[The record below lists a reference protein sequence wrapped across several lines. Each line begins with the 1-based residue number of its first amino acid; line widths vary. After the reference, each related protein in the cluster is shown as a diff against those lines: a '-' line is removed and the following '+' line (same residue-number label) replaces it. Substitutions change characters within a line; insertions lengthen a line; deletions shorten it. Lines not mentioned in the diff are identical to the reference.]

1 MYGVLFDQTYITM
14 AVFALLIFLIMFLW
28 RKITIIEG
36 GLFILEKRVDVI
48 KKTDRLETI
57 NKNIESA
64 DVVMNEIFKDS
75 TNNNFCNN
83 ISSNKCNIDNKL
95 QKNKK
100 NNLDI
105 NEQQFNNKENVIN
118 YINILN
124 SEEIEIKKD
133 DDVREKDQISTYLGE
148 IMSENYDNF
157 EITEVKLNTDNVIN
171 LQSLHNIQNNIGD
184 VVDISNSNSYTDNTE
199 NTDNTDNISI
209 SSDITFGNDI
219 DNNLKKKYKNMNV
232 EKLREECK
240 EKSLNPEGTK
250 ATLISRIL
258 EYNKKLK

>member
-14 AVFALLIFLIMFLW
+14 AVFGLLIFLIMFLW

-57 NKNIESA
+57 NKNMESA
-64 DVVMNEIFKDS
+64 DAVMNEIFRDS

-83 ISSNKCNIDNKL
+83 ISSDKCNIDNKL

-100 NNLDI
+100 DTLDI
-105 NEQQFNNKENVIN
+105 REQHFNESDNVIN
-118 YINILN
+118 FVNILN
-124 SEEIEIKKD
+124 NKGIEIKKD
-133 DDVREKDQISTYLGE
+133 EDEKDQISTYLGE
-148 IMSENYDNF
+148 IMSENYDKF
-157 EITEVKLNTDNVIN
+157 EITEVKNTDNVIN
-171 LQSLHNIQNNIGD
+171 LSHKDIQNNIED
-184 VVDISNSNSYTDNTE
+184 IVVSGNYTDTI
-199 NTDNTDNISI
+199 DNNDNNDNISV

-240 EKSLNPEGTK
+240 EKSLNTEGTK
-250 ATLISRIL
+250 AALISRIL
-258 EYNKKLK
+258 EHNKKLK

>member
-14 AVFALLIFLIMFLW
+14 AVFGLLIFLIMFLW

-57 NKNIESA
+57 NKNMESA
-64 DVVMNEIFKDS
+64 DAVMNEIFRDS

-83 ISSNKCNIDNKL
+83 ISSDKCNIDNKL

-100 NNLDI
+100 DTLDI
-105 NEQQFNNKENVIN
+105 REQHFNESDNVIN
-118 YINILN
+118 FVNILN
-124 SEEIEIKKD
+124 NKGIEIKKD
-133 DDVREKDQISTYLGE
+133 EDEKDQISTYLGE
-148 IMSENYDNF
+148 IMSENYDKF
-157 EITEVKLNTDNVIN
+157 EITEVKNTDDVIN
-171 LQSLHNIQNNIGD
+171 LSHKDIQNNIEDIGD
-184 VVDISNSNSYTDNTE
+184 IVVSGNYTDTIDTN
-199 NTDNTDNISI
+199 DNNDNISV

-240 EKSLNPEGTK
+240 EKSLNTEGTK

-258 EYNKKLK
+258 EHNKKLK

>member
-14 AVFALLIFLIMFLW
+14 AVFGLLIFLIMFLW

-57 NKNIESA
+57 NKNMESA
-64 DVVMNEIFKDS
+64 DAVMNEIFRDS

-83 ISSNKCNIDNKL
+83 ISSDKCNIDNKL

-100 NNLDI
+100 DTLDI
-105 NEQQFNNKENVIN
+105 REQHFNESDNVIN
-118 YINILN
+118 FVNILN
-124 SEEIEIKKD
+124 NKGIEIKKD
-133 DDVREKDQISTYLGE
+133 EDEKEQISTYLGE
-148 IMSENYDNF
+148 IMSENYDRF
-157 EITEVKLNTDNVIN
+157 EITEVKNTDNVIN
-171 LQSLHNIQNNIGD
+171 LSHKDIQNNIEDIGD
-184 VVDISNSNSYTDNTE
+184 IVVSGNYTDTIDTN
-199 NTDNTDNISI
+199 DNNDNISV

-240 EKSLNPEGTK
+240 EKSLNTEGTK

-258 EYNKKLK
+258 EHNKKLK

>member
-14 AVFALLIFLIMFLW
+14 AVFGLLIFLIMFLW

-36 GLFILEKRVDVI
+36 NLFILEKRVDVI

-57 NKNIESA
+57 NKNMESA
-64 DVVMNEIFKDS
+64 DAVMNEIFRDS

-83 ISSNKCNIDNKL
+83 ISSNKCNIDNIL
-95 QKNKK
+95 NNKK
-100 NNLDI
+100 ETLDI
-105 NEQQFNNKENVIN
+105 PNHPFNESDNVIN
-118 YINILN
+118 FVNILN
-124 SEEIEIKKD
+124 NKSIEIKKD
-133 DDVREKDQISTYLGE
+133 ENEKEQISTYLGE
-148 IMSENYDNF
+148 IMSENYDKF
-157 EITEVKLNTDNVIN
+157 EITEVKNIDNDID
-171 LQSLHNIQNNIGD
+171 LSRKDIQNNIEETGD
-184 VVDISNSNSYTDNTE
+184 IIVSGNYTDN
-199 NTDNTDNISI
+199 NDNNDNNDNISV

-240 EKSLNPEGTK
+240 EKSLNTEGTK

-258 EYNKKLK
+258 EHNKKFK

>member
-14 AVFALLIFLIMFLW
+14 AVFGLLIFLIMFLW

-57 NKNIESA
+57 NKNMESA
-64 DVVMNEIFKDS
+64 DAVMNEIFRDS

-83 ISSNKCNIDNKL
+83 ISSDKCNIDNKL

-100 NNLDI
+100 DTLDI
-105 NEQQFNNKENVIN
+105 REQHFNESDSVIN
-118 YINILN
+118 FVNILN
-124 SEEIEIKKD
+124 NKGIEIKKD
-133 DDVREKDQISTYLGE
+133 EDEKDQISTYLGE
-148 IMSENYDNF
+148 IMSENYDKF
-157 EITEVKLNTDNVIN
+157 EITEVKNTDNVIN
-171 LQSLHNIQNNIGD
+171 LSHKDIQNNIEDIGD
-184 VVDISNSNSYTDNTE
+184 IVVSGNYTDTIDTN
-199 NTDNTDNISI
+199 DNNDNISV

-240 EKSLNPEGTK
+240 EKSLNTEGTK

-258 EYNKKLK
+258 EHNKKLK

>member
-14 AVFALLIFLIMFLW
+14 AVFGLLIFLIMFLW

-57 NKNIESA
+57 NKNMESA
-64 DVVMNEIFKDS
+64 DAVMNEIFRDS

-83 ISSNKCNIDNKL
+83 ISSDKCNIDNKL

-100 NNLDI
+100 DTLDI
-105 NEQQFNNKENVIN
+105 REQHFNESDNVIN
-118 YINILN
+118 FVNILN
-124 SEEIEIKKD
+124 NKGIEIKKD
-133 DDVREKDQISTYLGE
+133 EDEKDQISTYLGE
-148 IMSENYDNF
+148 IMSENYDKF
-157 EITEVKLNTDNVIN
+157 EITEVKNTDNVIN
-171 LQSLHNIQNNIGD
+171 LSHKDIQNNIEDIGD
-184 VVDISNSNSYTDNTE
+184 IVVSGNYTDTIDTN
-199 NTDNTDNISI
+199 DNNDNISV

-240 EKSLNPEGTK
+240 EKSLNTEGTK

-258 EYNKKLK
+258 EHNKKLK

>member
-14 AVFALLIFLIMFLW
+14 AVFGLLIFLIMFLW

-57 NKNIESA
+57 NKNMESA
-64 DVVMNEIFKDS
+64 DAVMNEIFRDS

-83 ISSNKCNIDNKL
+83 ISSDKCNIDNKL

-100 NNLDI
+100 DTLDI
-105 NEQQFNNKENVIN
+105 REQHFNESDNVIN
-118 YINILN
+118 FVNILN
-124 SEEIEIKKD
+124 NKGIEIKKD
-133 DDVREKDQISTYLGE
+133 EDEKDQISTYLGE
-148 IMSENYDNF
+148 IMSENYDRF
-157 EITEVKLNTDNVIN
+157 EITEVKNTDNVIN
-171 LQSLHNIQNNIGD
+171 LSHKDIQNNIEDIGD
-184 VVDISNSNSYTDNTE
+184 IVVSGNYTDTIDTN
-199 NTDNTDNISI
+199 DNNDNISV

-240 EKSLNPEGTK
+240 EKSLNTEGTK
-250 ATLISRIL
+250 AALISRIL
-258 EYNKKLK
+258 EHNKKLK

>member
-14 AVFALLIFLIMFLW
+14 AVFGLLIFLIMFLW

-57 NKNIESA
+57 NKNMESA
-64 DVVMNEIFKDS
+64 DAVMNEIFRDS

-83 ISSNKCNIDNKL
+83 ISSDKCNIDNKL

-100 NNLDI
+100 DTLDI
-105 NEQQFNNKENVIN
+105 REQHFNESDNVIN
-118 YINILN
+118 FVNILN
-124 SEEIEIKKD
+124 NKGIEIKKD
-133 DDVREKDQISTYLGE
+133 EDEKDQISTYLGE
-148 IMSENYDNF
+148 IMSENYDRF
-157 EITEVKLNTDNVIN
+157 EITEVKNTDNVIN
-171 LQSLHNIQNNIGD
+171 LSHKDIQNNIEDIGD
-184 VVDISNSNSYTDNTE
+184 IVVSGNYTDTIDTN
-199 NTDNTDNISI
+199 DNNDNISV

-240 EKSLNPEGTK
+240 EKSLNTEGTK

-258 EYNKKLK
+258 EHNKKLK

>member
-14 AVFALLIFLIMFLW
+14 AVFGLLIFLIMFLW

-57 NKNIESA
+57 NKNMESA
-64 DVVMNEIFKDS
+64 DAVMNEIFRDS

-83 ISSNKCNIDNKL
+83 ISSDKCNIDNKL

-100 NNLDI
+100 DTLDI
-105 NEQQFNNKENVIN
+105 REQHFNESDNVIN
-118 YINILN
+118 FVNILN
-124 SEEIEIKKD
+124 NKGIEIKKD
-133 DDVREKDQISTYLGE
+133 EDEKDQISTYLGE
-148 IMSENYDNF
+148 IMSENYDKF
-157 EITEVKLNTDNVIN
+157 EITEVKNTDNVIN
-171 LQSLHNIQNNIGD
+171 LSHKDIQNNIEDIGD
-184 VVDISNSNSYTDNTE
+184 IVVSGNYTDTIDTN
-199 NTDNTDNISI
+199 DNNDNISV

-240 EKSLNPEGTK
+240 EKSLNTEGTK
-250 ATLISRIL
+250 ATLISRLL
-258 EYNKKLK
+258 EHNKKLK

>member
-14 AVFALLIFLIMFLW
+14 AVFGLLIFLIMFLW

-57 NKNIESA
+57 NKNMESA
-64 DVVMNEIFKDS
+64 DAVMNEIFRDS

-83 ISSNKCNIDNKL
+83 ISSDKCNIDNKL

-100 NNLDI
+100 DTLDI
-105 NEQQFNNKENVIN
+105 REQHFNESDNVIN
-118 YINILN
+118 FVNILN
-124 SEEIEIKKD
+124 NKGIEIKKD
-133 DDVREKDQISTYLGE
+133 EDEKDQISTYLGE
-148 IMSENYDNF
+148 IMSENYDKF
-157 EITEVKLNTDNVIN
+157 EITEVKNTDDVIN
-171 LQSLHNIQNNIGD
+171 LSHKDIQNNIEDIGD
-184 VVDISNSNSYTDNTE
+184 IVVSGNYTDTI
-199 NTDNTDNISI
+199 DNNDNNDNISV

-240 EKSLNPEGTK
+240 EKSLNTEGTK

-258 EYNKKLK
+258 EHNKKLK

>member
-14 AVFALLIFLIMFLW
+14 AVFGLLIFLIMFLW

-57 NKNIESA
+57 NKNMESA
-64 DVVMNEIFKDS
+64 DAVMNEIFRDS

-83 ISSNKCNIDNKL
+83 ISSDNKL
-95 QKNKK
+95 QKNNKDI
-100 NNLDI
+100 LDI
-105 NEQQFNNKENVIN
+105 REQHFNESNNVMNFV
-118 YINILN
+118 NILN
-124 SEEIEIKKD
+124 NKSIEIKKD
-133 DDVREKDQISTYLGE
+133 EEEKDQISTYLGE
-148 IMSENYDNF
+148 IMLENYDNF
-157 EITEVKLNTDNVIN
+157 EITEVKNTDNVIN
-171 LQSLHNIQNNIGD
+171 LSHKDIQNNIEDIGD
-184 VVDISNSNSYTDNTE
+184 IVVSSNYTDTI
-199 NTDNTDNISI
+199 DNNDNNDNISI

-232 EKLREECK
+232 DKLREECK
-240 EKSLNPEGTK
+240 EKSLNTEGTK
-250 ATLISRIL
+250 AALISRIL

>member
-14 AVFALLIFLIMFLW
+14 AVFGLLIFLIMFLW

-57 NKNIESA
+57 NKNMESA
-64 DVVMNEIFKDS
+64 DAVMNEIFRDS

-83 ISSNKCNIDNKL
+83 ISSDKCNIDNKL

-100 NNLDI
+100 DTLDI
-105 NEQQFNNKENVIN
+105 REQHFNESDNVIN
-118 YINILN
+118 FVNILN
-124 SEEIEIKKD
+124 NKGIEIKKD
-133 DDVREKDQISTYLGE
+133 EDEKDQISTYLGE
-148 IMSENYDNF
+148 IMSENYDKF
-157 EITEVKLNTDNVIN
+157 EITEVKNTDNVIN
-171 LQSLHNIQNNIGD
+171 LSHKDIQNNIEDIGD
-184 VVDISNSNSYTDNTE
+184 IVVSGNYTDTIDTN
-199 NTDNTDNISI
+199 DNNDNISV

-240 EKSLNPEGTK
+240 EKSLNTEGTK

-258 EYNKKLK
+258 ENNKKLK

>member
-14 AVFALLIFLIMFLW
+14 AVFGLLIFLIMFLW

-57 NKNIESA
+57 NKNMESA
-64 DVVMNEIFKDS
+64 DAVMNEIFRDS

-83 ISSNKCNIDNKL
+83 ISSDKCNIDNKL

-100 NNLDI
+100 DTLDI
-105 NEQQFNNKENVIN
+105 REQHFNESDNVIN
-118 YINILN
+118 FVNILN
-124 SEEIEIKKD
+124 NKGIEIKKD
-133 DDVREKDQISTYLGE
+133 EDEKDQISTYLGE
-148 IMSENYDNF
+148 IMSENYDKF
-157 EITEVKLNTDNVIN
+157 EITEVKNTDNVIN
-171 LQSLHNIQNNIGD
+171 LSHKDIQNNIEDIGD
-184 VVDISNSNSYTDNTE
+184 IVVSGNYIDTIDTNDN
-199 NTDNTDNISI
+199 NDNISV

-240 EKSLNPEGTK
+240 EKSLNTEGTK

-258 EYNKKLK
+258 EHNKKLK

>member
-14 AVFALLIFLIMFLW
+14 AVFGLLIFLIMFLW

-57 NKNIESA
+57 NKNMESA
-64 DVVMNEIFKDS
+64 DAVMNEIFRDS

-83 ISSNKCNIDNKL
+83 ISSDKCNIDNKL

-100 NNLDI
+100 DTLDI
-105 NEQQFNNKENVIN
+105 REQHFNESDNVIN
-118 YINILN
+118 FVNILN
-124 SEEIEIKKD
+124 NKGIEIKKD
-133 DDVREKDQISTYLGE
+133 EDEKDQISTYLGE
-148 IMSENYDNF
+148 IMSENYDKF
-157 EITEVKLNTDNVIN
+157 EITEVKNTDDVIN
-171 LQSLHNIQNNIGD
+171 LSHKDIQNNIEDIGD
-184 VVDISNSNSYTDNTE
+184 IVVSGNYTDTIDTN
-199 NTDNTDNISI
+199 DNNDNISV

-219 DNNLKKKYKNMNV
+219 DNNLKKKYKNLNV

-240 EKSLNPEGTK
+240 EKSLNTEGTK

-258 EYNKKLK
+258 EHNKKLK

>member
-14 AVFALLIFLIMFLW
+14 AVFGLLIFLIMFLW
-28 RKITIIEG
+28 RKLTIIEG

-57 NKNIESA
+57 NKNMESA
-64 DVVMNEIFKDS
+64 DAVMNEIFRDS

-83 ISSNKCNIDNKL
+83 ISSDKCNIDNKL

-100 NNLDI
+100 DTLDI
-105 NEQQFNNKENVIN
+105 REQHFNESDNVMN
-118 YINILN
+118 FVNILN
-124 SEEIEIKKD
+124 NKGIEIKKD
-133 DDVREKDQISTYLGE
+133 EHEKDQISTYLGE

-157 EITEVKLNTDNVIN
+157 EITEVKNTDNVIN
-171 LQSLHNIQNNIGD
+171 LSHKDIQNNIED
-184 VVDISNSNSYTDNTE
+184 IVVSGNYTDTI
-199 NTDNTDNISI
+199 DNNDNNDNNDNISI

-232 EKLREECK
+232 DKLREECK
-240 EKSLNPEGTK
+240 EKSLNTEGTK
-250 ATLISRIL
+250 AALISRIL

>member
-1 MYGVLFDQTYITM
+1 M
-14 AVFALLIFLIMFLW
+14 AVFGLLIFLIMFLW

-57 NKNIESA
+57 NKNMESA
-64 DVVMNEIFKDS
+64 DAVMNEIFRDS

-83 ISSNKCNIDNKL
+83 ISSDKCNIDNKL

-100 NNLDI
+100 DTLDI
-105 NEQQFNNKENVIN
+105 REQHFNESDNVIN
-118 YINILN
+118 FVNILN
-124 SEEIEIKKD
+124 NKGIEIKKD
-133 DDVREKDQISTYLGE
+133 EDEKDQISTYLGE
-148 IMSENYDNF
+148 IMSENYDKF
-157 EITEVKLNTDNVIN
+157 EITEVKNTDNVIN
-171 LQSLHNIQNNIGD
+171 LSHKDIQNNIEDIGD
-184 VVDISNSNSYTDNTE
+184 IVVSGNYTDTIDTN
-199 NTDNTDNISI
+199 DNNDNISV

-240 EKSLNPEGTK
+240 EKSLNTEGTK

-258 EYNKKLK
+258 EHNKKLK